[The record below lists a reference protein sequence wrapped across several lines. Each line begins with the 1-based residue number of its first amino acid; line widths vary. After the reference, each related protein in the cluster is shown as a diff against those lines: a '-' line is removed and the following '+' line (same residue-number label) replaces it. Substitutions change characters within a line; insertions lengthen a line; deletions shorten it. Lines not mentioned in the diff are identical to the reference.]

1 MRKSNPFSNLNKV
14 IKDNTHRNIGLLK
27 SSKRRSVI
35 PPPSAGKFR
44 LGFES
49 KVKKL
54 KIFDNF
60 EKPYDSY
67 QSVPYCSRGSLH
79 GQREYTI
86 IFRHERAGEFT
97 VFEIDSRPMPQDGER
112 LPVAMRAIA
121 YVIALIVLLIS
132 ILLATWLYIDFEFL
146 RRVHWIKTNL
156 VALVLI
162 GMVKIVSSNIY

>member
-1 MRKSNPFSNLNKV
+1 MVKSYK
-14 IKDNTHRNIGLLK
+14 
-27 SSKRRSVI
+27 
-35 PPPSAGKFR
+35 
-44 LGFES
+44 
-49 KVKKL
+49 
-54 KIFDNF
+54 
-60 EKPYDSY
+60 SY
-67 QSVPYCSRGSLH
+67 QTVPYCSRGSLH

-97 VFEIDSRPMPQDGER
+97 VFEIDSRPMPQDEER

-121 YVIALIVLLIS
+121 YIIALIVTLIS

-162 GMVKIVSSNIY
+162 GMVNKLQKFLPFLKQYLLMFLAISIYCWLTFRLTPAKSQF